1 MFEHVLEGL
10 DVRALRRDFQTCN
23 ALPPHVVSFM
33 RGVPTA
39 TEAPIEALQMYT
51 DGSYYSA
58 SKQGHALAGWAICCL
73 ALQEGKWCWL
83 GYLASAAPVQGS
95 AATLGE
101 AVGSS
106 FEPELAADVYAL
118 ALAVATP
125 VPAMLG
131 FDNMAALDV
140 AYGRAMQ
147 KAAGPLSQAGLALS
161 HILRLQG
168 RMPGA
173 LHIDSHS
180 GHPLNDLADCI
191 AKHLALQQETA
202 CVPEGLAMASE
213 QHVLPWLAVG
223 CNMCP
228 ELPPVDQTGTF
239 CGGTQQFPPTHLAQ
253 CHDFQVELNAR

>member
-10 DVRALRRDFQTCN
+10 DVRGLRRDFQTCN

-51 DGSYYSA
+51 DGS
-58 SKQGHALAGWAICCL
+58 
-73 ALQEGKWCWL
+73 WL

-161 HILRLQG
+161 HILRLQE

-191 AKHLALQQETA
+191 AKHFALQQETA

-223 CNMCP
+223 RNMCP
-228 ELPPVDQTGTF
+228 ELPPVDQTVGPSSSRPLTSLSAM
-239 CGGTQQFPPTHLAQ
+239 TSKLS
-253 CHDFQVELNAR
+253 